1 MLAHNIITIEF
12 DQSDLRKRNAKL
24 SFLLELSNLF
34 STSTQIP
41 SVLKVALAK
50 IRKYFSFDAGRIYIL
65 DKDEAVLRLAA
76 SVGVEPREFA
86 ELALDNSF
94 SGKAVLEKAFLAQ
107 HVSDL
112 SDRRRAEFLAEHG
125 FDIVV
130 CAPLIV
136 MDQAVGVINLAARK
150 RMGLDQADVDLL
162 MAIGNYLG
170 VYINYADINTQLKRK
185 VKELEEKNETIKFF
199 SYSISHDLKGPAI
212 GVYGIVKLLYDK
224 YYEMLDEKGRAYCL
238 QILRSAENLNNL
250 VEAINHYISAKES
263 SLQVEALSVDE
274 ILNGIRDELA
284 EEFQRRSIRFVTPDN
299 LPPVNADKVA
309 LTRVFRNLIDN
320 ALKYGG
326 DRMSEIR
333 VGYSPE
339 DEYHVFSVS
348 DNGDALEEE
357 DNDKLFDPFQRA
369 RAHHAI
375 PGTGLGLAIVK
386 EVAQSHG
393 GKVWLESNHQSG
405 TTTFYFSLSRDL

>member
-1 MLAHNIITIEF
+1 MLAQNIITIEF

-41 SVLKVALAK
+41 NVLKTALAK
-50 IRKYFSFDAGRIYIL
+50 IRKHFSFDAGRIYIL
-65 DKDEAVLRLAA
+65 DKDKPVLRLAA
-76 SVGVEPREFA
+76 SVGVDPREFA
-86 ELALDNSF
+86 ELELANSF

-112 SDRRRAEFLAEHG
+112 EDRRRAEFLTEHG
-125 FDIVV
+125 FDVVV
-130 CAPLIV
+130 CAPFIV
-136 MDQAVGVINLAARK
+136 MDQVVGVINLAAKK

-170 VYINYADINTQLKRK
+170 VYINYADINTQLRHK
-185 VKELEEKNETIKFF
+185 VKELEAKNETIKFF

-263 SLQVEALSVDE
+263 ALQVQSLNVDE
-274 ILNGIRDELA
+274 ILNEIRSELA
-284 EEFQRRSIRFVTPDN
+284 EVFKRRSIRLVTPDN
-299 LPPVNADKVA
+299 VPPVNADKVA

-326 DRMSEIR
+326 DRMTEIR
-333 VGYSPE
+333 VAYRA
-339 DEYHVFSVS
+339 DNALHIFSVS
-348 DNGDALEEE
+348 DNGDAIEEE
-357 DNDKLFDPFQRA
+357 DNQKLFDPFQRSK
-369 RAHHAI
+369 AHHAI

-393 GKVWLESNHQSG
+393 GKAWLESGPQSG
-405 TTTFYFSLSRDL
+405 ATFFFSLSRDL